1 VDSIVWIAYLVGL
14 KAGNRTLKKL
24 LGFLE
29 AGGDDKDGV
38 SGKQKSVFSMSA
50 QSFVLTI
57 FKRDSICIQ
66 ASAVAFGLQAPKM

>member
-1 VDSIVWIAYLVGL
+1 MRIAYL
-14 KAGNRTLKKL
+14 AGNRIGKKL

-29 AGGDDKDGV
+29 AEEDDADGV
-38 SGKQKSVFSMSA
+38 SGKHKSLFSMLA
-50 QSFVLTI
+50 QRFVLTI